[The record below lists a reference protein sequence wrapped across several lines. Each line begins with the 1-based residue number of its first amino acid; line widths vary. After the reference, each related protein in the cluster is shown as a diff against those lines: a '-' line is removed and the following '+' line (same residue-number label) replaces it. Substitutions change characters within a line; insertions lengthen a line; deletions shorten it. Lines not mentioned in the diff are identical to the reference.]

1 MPRKDLSENTIKFLT
16 WLVGFLLVALTLFT
30 GWNTNA
36 IDKVDTRVDHTNEKI
51 SQLPREFVRLE
62 RYQSDTV
69 LIRAD
74 LTLIMQKLD
83 RLAER

>member
-1 MPRKDLSENTIKFLT
+1 MPRKDLSENKIKFLT
-16 WLVGFLLVALTLFT
+16 WLVGFLLVTLTVVSA
-30 GWNTNA
+30 WNTGA

-51 SQLPREFVRLE
+51 AQLPREFVRLE
-62 RYQSDTV
+62 RYQCDTA